1 MAGQIAWML
10 SVALLSAA
18 PSSVVPVCDQ
28 QQQRPAH
35 DAAKKPEAPSGNSQR
50 VKWWLDPESRK
61 EIGVTDQQSKQIDLI
76 FESTMPK
83 QRERLREIETLREA
97 LSETIKANTADVA
110 TVALQV
116 EKVENVSAEFRK
128 IRTMMIYRMNAV
140 LTSEQ
145 RAKLEKFEEKM
156 RARARRDERRDEPKK
171 R

>member
-1 MAGQIAWML
+1 MAGHVSW
-10 SVALLSAA
+10 VLSAA
-18 PSSVVPVCDQ
+18 LLCAVPSSAAPVCDQ
-28 QQQRPAH
+28 QQQRTSL
-35 DAAKKPEAPSGNSQR
+35 DAKKPEVPSGDHRR

-61 EIGVTDQQSKQIDLI
+61 EIGVTDQQSKQIDKI

-83 QRERLREIETLREA
+83 QRERLRELETLREA
-97 LSETIKANTADVA
+97 LSQTIKANTADVA

-116 EKVENVSAEFRK
+116 EKVENVYAEFRK
-128 IRTMMIYRMNAV
+128 SRTMMIYRMNAV

-156 RARARRDERRDEPKK
+156 RARERRDEPKK

>member
-1 MAGQIAWML
+1 MAGHVSW
-10 SVALLSAA
+10 VLSAA
-18 PSSVVPVCDQ
+18 LLCAVPSSAAPVCDQ
-28 QQQRPAH
+28 QQQRTSH
-35 DAAKKPEAPSGNSQR
+35 DAKKPEVPSGR

-83 QRERLREIETLREA
+83 QRERLRELETLREA
-97 LSETIKANTADVA
+97 LSQTIKANTADVA

-116 EKVENVSAEFRK
+116 EKVENVYAEFRK

-156 RARARRDERRDEPKK
+156 RAQARRDEPKK